1 VPRVVSRQNERLRE
15 VARLI
20 ASSRDR
26 RKSGRCVLAGAH
38 LVGVYCARVGVPE
51 TLVVVDDSA
60 DSADIARLVAKVPAS
75 RVLVVTRALFA
86 EVATLPPDVGAL
98 AVVDTP
104 RAGAAKPAEF
114 CVMLEDLQDPGNV
127 GSIIRTAAAAGVAQV
142 LLSRHCAFAW
152 SPKALRAGQGAHFLT
167 TIVEDVDLEAWSAAF
182 RATAGRVVATA
193 VSDATDLYA
202 ADLRGRVAV
211 AIGSEG
217 TGLSRGML
225 AVADQRVRIPMEAG
239 SESLNAAAAAAI
251 TLFECVRQRRGVGAA
266 DRIVPILAG

>member
-1 VPRVVSRQNERLRE
+1 MPRVVSRENGRLRE
-15 VARLI
+15 AARLI

-26 RKSGRCVLAGAH
+26 RKSGRCVLEGAH
-38 LVGVYCARVGVPE
+38 LIDVYCARVGVPE
-51 TLVVVDDSA
+51 TLIVVDDSA
-60 DSADIARLVAKVPAS
+60 HSDDIGRLVAKVPAS

-86 EVATLPPDVGAL
+86 QVATLPPDVGAL
-98 AVVDTP
+98 AVVGTP
-104 RAGAAKPAEF
+104 RAGAATRAEF
-114 CVMLEDLQDPGNV
+114 CVLLEDLRDPGNV

-167 TIVEDVDLEAWSAAF
+167 TIVEGVDLEAWSTEF

-202 ADLRGRVAV
+202 ADLRGRLAV

-217 TGLSRGML
+217 AGLSRSLL
-225 AVADQRVRIPMEAG
+225 AQADQRVRIPMAAG
-239 SESLNAAAAAAI
+239 SESLNAAAAAAVA
-251 TLFECVRQRRGVGAA
+251 LFECVRQRQAVG
-266 DRIVPILAG
+266 RN